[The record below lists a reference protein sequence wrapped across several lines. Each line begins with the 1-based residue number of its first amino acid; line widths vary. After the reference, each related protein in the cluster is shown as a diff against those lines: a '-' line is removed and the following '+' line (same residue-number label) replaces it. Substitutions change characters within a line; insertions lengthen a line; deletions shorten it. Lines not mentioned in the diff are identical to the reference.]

1 MRFEYIKKTNRER
14 GAALVGIELK
24 DKADLDPLLKRMEQ
38 IQLNFRPLG
47 SEELL
52 YQYLV

>member
-1 MRFEYIKKTNRER
+1 
-14 GAALVGIELK
+14 
-24 DKADLDPLLKRMEQ
+24 LLKRMEQ
-38 IQLNFRPLG
+38 IQLNFRVLG